1 MPAIWR
7 AGKGSVMIKGA
18 HVIVYS
24 EDPES
29 DCAFCRDVLKFPA
42 VDTGCGFPIF
52 ALPSADT
59 AFHPAQENDGIGLYL
74 TCDDLQATMESL
86 EAKKAK
92 CGPVQEVR
100 WGSLTSVSLPGGGR
114 IGLYKP
120 KHPTVGWPPLPLP
133 KDEWKLKANA
143 NYQEVMKTLVT
154 LVTASLV
161 LPVFFVKNF
170 IKVPEGEMGLYLRTH
185 CEAVWSWV
193 FLSCSLL
200 FGMLFYVAS
209 SKFVKAVCG
218 GYATSKKGRVSDPER
233 CWEKVR
239 DISGVLTG
247 VMFIAGLVA
256 ALLFFT
262 QP

>member
-1 MPAIWR
+1 
-7 AGKGSVMIKGA
+7 MIKGA

-59 AFHPAQENDGIGLYL
+59 AFHPAQENDGIGLYF

-143 NYQEVMKTLVT
+143 NYQEVMKTLMT
-154 LVTASLV
+154 LMTASLV
-161 LPVFFVKNF
+161 LPIWFIRNF
-170 IKVPEGEMGLYLRTH
+170 LPVGPTEPIGKYL
-185 CEAVWSWV
+185 CPWAYCSWG
-193 FLSCSLL
+193 FLSLSLV
-200 FGMLFYVAS
+200 FGMVFYGAS
-209 SKFVKAVCG
+209 AKFVKVVCG
-218 GYATSKKGRVSDPER
+218 GGGETWPKKCFGVEPE
-233 CWEKVR
+233 EFFEGAR
-239 DISGVLTG
+239 DAFGVGAVASFLIG
-247 VMFIAGLVA
+247 LSFAGW
-256 ALLFFT
+256 FFK
-262 QP
+262 QLP